1 MKSDQS
7 QPIDPNTAAIEE
19 LDQLPGVGP
28 ALAQRIIAQR
38 PYQSIDD
45 LRRVSGIGA
54 IFLERLQPYLA
65 IERAADLSP
74 EEAAKPAAPEPVP
87 QEAIEPPQ
95 EEATQTDLLAAAEIS
110 PPEISTPKVEPLTLE
125 PEPEPSLE
133 EEARDFVPPAK
144 QSEANESPL
153 PDLRSTEAEVDIG
166 TTAAEAA
173 SPEPPPEPPKPAS
186 LPAQF
191 GAPRGVSNSRV
202 FWTLLIGS
210 LVTMCL
216 AITLSLAALASLN
229 QGRLQFAAPAQVN
242 QMQIQINQLQTQTN
256 SLSQDLENL
265 HARVNELEG
274 LSGRLDAL
282 DQSLRDTR
290 TKLDQVSSAVDAV
303 QQQVEALSAQVE
315 TQRIQTQRFSDFLEK
330 LKELLNSLPAPE
342 EATP

>member
-1 MKSDQS
+1 
-7 QPIDPNTAAIEE
+7 
-19 LDQLPGVGP
+19 LPGVGP
-28 ALAQRIIAQR
+28 ALAQRIVDQR

-54 IFLERLQPYLA
+54 IFLERLQPHLA
-65 IERAADLSP
+65 IERAADIAP
-74 EEAAKPAAPEPVP
+74 QEAARPAAPEPVP
-87 QEAIEPPQ
+87 QEAIEPTQ
-95 EEATQTDLLAAAEIS
+95 EEATQTSRLAAVEIS
-110 PPEISTPKVEPLTLE
+110 PPEIATPEAEPLTLE
-125 PEPEPSLE
+125 PEPVPSLE
-133 EEARDFVPPAK
+133 EEVRDFIPPAK
-144 QSEANESPL
+144 QSETDESSL
-153 PDLRSTEAEVDIG
+153 PDLHSTETEVEIDAA
-166 TTAAEAA
+166 TAEAA
-173 SPEPPPEPPKPAS
+173 SPEPPKPVS
-186 LPAQF
+186 PPAQY

-256 SLSQDLENL
+256 NLSQDLENL

-290 TKLDQVSSAVDAV
+290 TKLDQVSSAVDAM
-303 QQQVEALSAQVE
+303 QQQVETLSAQVE